1 LLRRVARG
9 VLSIHD
15 TCGPAQNCSRS
26 RADAGATATA
36 DRAADRGSETCAE
49 KGAAQGL
56 GIRLALQRGD
66 LLAGILPAR
75 RSS

>member
-1 LLRRVARG
+1 MLRRVARG

-15 TCGPAQNCSRS
+15 TCGPAQDCSRS
-26 RADAGATATA
+26 GANAGATAAA
-36 DRAADRGSETCAE
+36 DCAADRGSETGAE
-49 KGAAQGL
+49 KRAAEGL
-56 GIRLALQRGD
+56 GIRVALQRGD